1 MNRREFITL
10 LGGAVAWPF
19 AVRAQQSQSMPV
31 VGFMSARSPGES
43 ASLVA
48 AFHKG
53 FNEAGYVEGRNVAIE
68 YRWAESKY
76 DVLPIMATDLI
87 RRQVTVIVAIGDPS
101 PQIAKAATQ
110 TIPIVFA
117 ANGDPVRDSL
127 VVSLNRPGGNATGVT
142 IFGAAAVTKRLQM
155 LHELMPQVVTI
166 AFLMNPNN
174 PNNDI
179 EMSTAETAA
188 RSLGQEMLVLRASSE
203 RELDSAFATM
213 AQHRAGAS
221 LVASD
226 LFFLGRRDQLVSLAA
241 RYQIPTIY
249 YLREFAEAGG
259 LMTYGNKVTDMYHQ
273 VGVYVG
279 RILNGANP
287 ADLPVVQSTKF
298 ELVINAST
306 ARMLGLTVPPTLLAI
321 ADEVIE

>member
-1 MNRREFITL
+1 MRRREFVTL
-10 LGGAVAWPF
+10 LGGAAVAWPF
-19 AVRAQQSQSMPV
+19 AALAQQPV
-31 VGFMSARSPGES
+31 IGFLSARSPGES

-53 FNEAGYVEGRNVAIE
+53 LNETGYVEGRNVAIE
-68 YRWAESKY
+68 YRWAEGKY

-117 ANGDPVRDSL
+117 ANGDPVRDNL
-127 VVSLNRPGGNATGVT
+127 VASLNRPGGNATGVT
-142 IFGAAAVTKRLQM
+142 IFGAAAVTKRLQA
-155 LHELMPQVVTI
+155 Q
-166 AFLMNPNN
+166 
-174 PNNDI
+174 
-179 EMSTAETAA
+179 
-188 RSLGQEMLVLRASSE
+188 SLGLQMHVLSASNE
-203 RELDSAFATM
+203 GELEVAFATM
-213 AQHRAGAS
+213 AQHRAGAL

-241 RYQIPTIY
+241 RHQIPAIY

-259 LMTYGNKVTDMYHQ
+259 LMSYGNRLPEVYRL

-279 RILNGANP
+279 RVLKGEKP
-287 ADLPVVQSTKF
+287 ADLPVMQSTKF
-298 ELVINAST
+298 EFVLNLKTAKALGIEVPISMQLLV
-306 ARMLGLTVPPTLLAI
+306 
-321 ADEVIE
+321 DEVIE